1 MQRPFVSEVR
11 LRGLLESLRTSETGR
26 WCCRCEAPANLT
38 RVRNRSFTS
47 KQHRYEA
54 PAAALRR
61 SAARLRRRQI
71 GLVLIPPDY
80 VIEASHDSQ
89 DFGKKHQCG
98 RDAAWACQ
106 RAHRGGLA
114 QIFRRKLLRSYHA
127 LKGR

>member
-26 WCCRCEAPANLT
+26 WCCRCEAPVASS
-38 RVRNRSFTS
+38 RQSAGAS
-47 KQHRYEA
+47 HHRYDNIQYDI

-71 GLVLIPPDY
+71 GLVLFLPEY

-98 RDAAWACQ
+98 RDAAWARQ
-106 RAHRGGLA
+106 
-114 QIFRRKLLRSYHA
+114 
-127 LKGR
+127 